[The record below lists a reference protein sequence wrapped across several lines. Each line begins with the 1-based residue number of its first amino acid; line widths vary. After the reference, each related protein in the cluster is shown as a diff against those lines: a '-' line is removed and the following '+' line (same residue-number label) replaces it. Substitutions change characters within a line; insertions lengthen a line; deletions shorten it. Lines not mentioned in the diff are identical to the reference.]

1 MCANFA
7 QFGVNKYI
15 FTFFFFSF
23 HSVQHVNLMAILK
36 STGHT
41 FKRLVHLA

>member
-1 MCANFA
+1 MCVNFA

-15 FTFFFFSF
+15 FTFFS
-23 HSVQHVNLMAILK
+23 SVFILFNVNLMAILK